1 MRCHE
6 EDEDPE
12 MSGARTEVAG
22 PRARFRHRRSPARAS
37 DETGNGRLEQDR
49 DGCATLEV
57 PDSRENDGSA
67 ARTSPARRR
76 LGVIERL
83 ATAGSSGK
91 TSLVRLG
98 AAPASGLTA
107 EPRVF
112 GWGNR
117 RDEREDHRPAASRLG
132 GHRNSDA
139 STSSRWDRRR
149 RNRAGGWSPPRR
161 ISSTLG
167 YTK

>member
-1 MRCHE
+1 
-6 EDEDPE
+6 
-12 MSGARTEVAG
+12 MSGARTQVG
-22 PRARFRHRRSPARAS
+22 RSAAAIPASPFPARAS

-76 LGVIERL
+76 LGAIERL
-83 ATAGSSGK
+83 ATAGRSGK

-117 RDEREDHRPAASRLG
+117 CDEREDHRPAASRLG
-132 GHRNSDA
+132 GHRNTDA